1 MANAIIYGIGGR
13 GSGPVG
19 LMFPEVSG
27 VVRYFLSF
35 YRDGELLLEDMEL
48 REAIEK
54 RINDV
59 KTGIS
64 AIVPDEKTEPG
75 AMYDLSGRRI
85 DKKPTR
91 GMYIQNGRKYVV
103 R

>member
-1 MANAIIYGIGGR
+1 M
-13 GSGPVG
+13 
-19 LMFPEVSG
+19 
-27 VVRYFLSF
+27 
-35 YRDGELLLEDMEL
+35 
-48 REAIEK
+48 IEK

-64 AIVPDEKTEPG
+64 TIVPDEKTESG

-85 DKKPTR
+85 DKKPAK
-91 GMYIQNGRKYVV
+91 GLYIQNGRKYVV